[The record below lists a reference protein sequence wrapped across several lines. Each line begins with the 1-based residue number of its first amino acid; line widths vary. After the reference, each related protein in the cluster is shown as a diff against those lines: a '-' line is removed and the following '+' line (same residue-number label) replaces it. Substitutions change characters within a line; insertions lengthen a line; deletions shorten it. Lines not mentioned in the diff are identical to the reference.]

1 MKHTFKRFLTIT
13 VIAAAAIFTLTACG
27 NTGLGSKSDGDAKV
41 TKKAPKGSESR
52 RVAVHIVESIL
63 CFRA

>member
-27 NTGLGSKSDGDAKV
+27 KAHLFIVTILAISLQLFGL
-41 TKKAPKGSESR
+41 
-52 RVAVHIVESIL
+52 L
-63 CFRA
+63 L